1 MKFFNLLKKE
11 LAELLNMQTI
21 ISLVVAMGLLMIMG
35 NVMTNTIEEAV
46 EQEYKITLCDRDKT
60 EFTADMIEKLRSYGS
75 KVDEVTDDSEDYA
88 QLLENAEKDCLIIIP
103 EGFSEAVEKGE
114 SPEII
119 SIARMKSAAMMS
131 NITNTNSG
139 AETLI
144 NRCVSEVFAANAG
157 LTPEDMQLID
167 APVEVVSHT
176 VVSTESAE
184 VSSDMVMSKV
194 MMQNMILPII
204 VFVLIMMT
212 SQGLMS
218 GISNE
223 KIDKTLETLLSAP
236 VSRTAVLGSKM
247 LAATIV
253 AMLQAV
259 CFMFGF
265 SSMMSGATQD
275 ATAGIANTVAAQIMP
290 VDEALEKL
298 GLSLSA
304 GDYVLVGIQLFL
316 TIMICLSLSLIL
328 GSLVS
333 DAKQTQTMIMPLMFG
348 AMIPYMISMLADINT
363 LPIAV
368 RIFVY
373 AIPFTHTFSAIPNLM
388 FGNTTI
394 FFIGLAY
401 QVVVFGVCMFFALRL
416 FKSDKM
422 LTVSL
427 NFGQKSRYK
436 KSAKKEKSE

>member
-11 LAELLNMQTI
+11 LAELLNVQTI
-21 ISLVVAMGLLMIMG
+21 ISLVVAMGLLMVMG
-35 NVMTNTIEEAV
+35 NVMTDTIEEAV
-46 EQEYKITLCDRDKT
+46 KQEYTVTLCDRDKT
-60 EFTADMIEKLRSYGS
+60 DFTADMMKTLQDYGA
-75 KVDEVTDDSEDYA
+75 KITEVTDGSEDYA
-88 QLLENAEKDCLIIIP
+88 KLLENAGKESLVIIP
-103 EGFSEAVEKGE
+103 KGFSEAVEKGE
-114 SPEII
+114 SPELI

-131 NITNTNSG
+131 NMTNTNSG
-139 AETLI
+139 AESLI
-144 NRCVSEVFAANAG
+144 NKAVSDVFALKAG
-157 LTPEDMQLID
+157 LSAEDVALINN
-167 APVEVVSHT
+167 PVKITSHT
-176 VVSTESAE
+176 VISDKSAE
-184 VSSDMVMSKV
+184 VSSAMIMSKV
-194 MMQNMILPII
+194 MMQNMILPVI

-236 VSRTAVLGSKM
+236 VSRTAILGSKM

-259 CFMFGF
+259 LFMVGF
-265 SSMMSGATQD
+265 SSMMSGATEG
-275 ATAGIANTVAAQIMP
+275 ATADLAGTVASELMP
-290 VDEALEKL
+290 VDAALEKL
-298 GLSLSA
+298 GLTLGI
-304 GDYVLVGIQLFL
+304 GDYILVGIQLFL
-316 TIMICLSLSLIL
+316 TIMICLCLSLVL
-328 GSLVS
+328 GSLVN

-388 FGNTTI
+388 FGNMTL

-401 QVVVFGVCMFFALRL
+401 QTVVFAVCMFFALRL
-416 FKSDKM
+416 FKSDKI
-422 LTVSL
+422 LTTSL
-427 NFGQKSRYK
+427 NFGQKSKYK
-436 KSAKKEKSE
+436 KATKSED